1 MTIKEANIAVRV
13 AFLKAADEDLR
24 NTLEDEDDFM
34 TWLMLGVPDC
44 ADDDILEFMASDDE
58 IFYKV
63 LNLYYHLKGVE
74 EYD

>member
-13 AFLKAADEDLR
+13 VFLKAADEDLR
-24 NTLEDEDDFM
+24 NTVDDDTLM

-58 IFYKV
+58 IFYDV
-63 LNLYYHLKGVE
+63 FNLYYKLKGVE
-74 EYD
+74 